1 MRIGTIPGTD
11 VVMGTRKGTGTHFGT
26 GMETGTM
33 ATVMG
38 TRKDKGTGL
47 GTDVGDQHGDK
58 HNSGGR
64 HVPQHTVVAHRGHQG
79 HPPTLPV
86 CPHSTFPAE
95 LGEIFAAWQEECAA
109 RGKAAI
115 GQRLVSAS
123 LFLRFLC
130 PAIMSPSLF
139 GLVQEYPS
147 EATAR
152 TLTLV
157 AKVIQNLANFTTY
170 VAAHHPRGV
179 GGVRVGKIWG
189 GRNVPYRL
197 RGPCH
202 RMGMGQ

>member
-1 MRIGTIPGTD
+1 MVGTTSPSASWWHTGGTPGPPTCPS
-11 VVMGTRKGTGTHFGT
+11 T
-26 GMETGTM
+26 
-33 ATVMG
+33 
-38 TRKDKGTGL
+38 
-47 GTDVGDQHGDK
+47 
-58 HNSGGR
+58 
-64 HVPQHTVVAHRGHQG
+64 HQG
-79 HPPTLPV
+79 FS
-86 CPHSTFPAE
+86 PHSAFPAE

-109 RGKAAI
+109 RGKAPI

-170 VAAHHPRGV
+170 VMAGHSTSTGGEGHARGEA
-179 GGVRVGKIWG
+179 
-189 GRNVPYRL
+189 
-197 RGPCH
+197 
-202 RMGMGQ
+202 MGQ

>member
-1 MRIGTIPGTD
+1 
-11 VVMGTRKGTGTHFGT
+11 MGTVSHST
-26 GMETGTM
+26 
-33 ATVMG
+33 
-38 TRKDKGTGL
+38 
-47 GTDVGDQHGDK
+47 
-58 HNSGGR
+58 SWW
-64 HVPQHTVVAHRGHQG
+64 HTVGVPGPPTCPSLHRGVS
-79 HPPTLPV
+79 P
-86 CPHSTFPAE
+86 CSAFPAE

-109 RGKAAI
+109 RGKAPI

-170 VAAHHPRGV
+170 VTAGHGTGTGGEGHPYGEATGQRGHPLHAV
-179 GGVRVGKIWG
+179 WH
-189 GRNVPYRL
+189 VPWTV
-197 RGPCH
+197 
-202 RMGMGQ
+202 MGQ